1 MARGLSA
8 AGERSGQL
16 FLRAKRVSPGG
27 VHSPVRAFRGVGGTP
42 RFMRSGRGALLS
54 DVDAHEYLDFCMA
67 FGPLILGHADASVSA
82 AAHAALERGW
92 SLGTAEPYS
101 LELAELISARIPW

>member
-8 AGERSGQL
+8 AGERSEQL
-16 FLRAKRVSPGG
+16 FARARRVSPGG

-42 RFMRSGRGALLS
+42 RFMTGGAGATLR
-54 DVDAHEYLDFCMA
+54 DVDGRTYIDFCMA
-67 FGPLILGHADASVSA
+67 FGPLILGHANAEVHA
-82 AAHAALERGW
+82 AARAALERGW

-101 LELAELISARIPW
+101 LELAEY